1 VHDGLKWANSKG
13 VHSVVDLCEGEVG
26 VDGNGGGGDL
36 GLTMG
41 FRRLMIELR
50 DLEELGL
57 LV

>member
-41 FRRLMIELR
+41 FGHPSAERTSRV
-50 DLEELGL
+50 GP
-57 LV
+57 